1 MTKIASI
8 SRNMKIADQMDRH
21 VLYQKSVQDPE
32 SDIEFLQEKYREL
45 KGRDPRSLREDFCG
59 TAYLAVEWCKAHP
72 ENTAVGVDL
81 CEETLSWG
89 KVHNVDPAGP
99 KVAGRVQLVRQNV
112 LDYFDPSQLADIICA
127 YNFSYNIF
135 KQRQQL
141 IDYFKNARRGLND
154 EGVLVLDV
162 FGGTEAYT
170 ETEELREVEDEDF
183 DYIWDQAKFNP
194 ITHEMICH
202 IHFEFADGS
211 RMDKAFTYEWRLR
224 TLPELIE
231 SLYEAGY
238 SKVRCYWEEFEDN
251 DTESD
256 EDDEEEFLE
265 GTGVYYETEEVE
277 TQESFISYLIAE
289 K

>member
-1 MTKIASI
+1 
-8 SRNMKIADQMDRH
+8 
-21 VLYQKSVQDPE
+21 
-32 SDIEFLQEKYREL
+32 
-45 KGRDPRSLREDFCG
+45 
-59 TAYLAVEWCKAHP
+59 
-72 ENTAVGVDL
+72 
-81 CEETLSWG
+81 
-89 KVHNVDPAGP
+89 
-99 KVAGRVQLVRQNV
+99 VQLVRQNV

-194 ITHEMICH
+194 ITHEMVCH